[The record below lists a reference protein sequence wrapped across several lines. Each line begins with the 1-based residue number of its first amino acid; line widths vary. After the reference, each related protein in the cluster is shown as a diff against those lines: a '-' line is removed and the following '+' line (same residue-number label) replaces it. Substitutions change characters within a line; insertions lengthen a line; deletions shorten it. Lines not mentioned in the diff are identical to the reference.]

1 VIAGVFPS
9 VSVETI
15 RPDRNAGRTYRTSPP
30 NAGIR
35 NLSAPKPIAEKPRIS
50 FVTDAAPAAMPA
62 KRPPR
67 NLHLWTNGKSENH
80 GAHRPAPRGH
90 DRQTFFNVINHRTS
104 TKEIQMN
111 THNPIYALASA
122 LVLSGALAGCATLG
136 SPGDAKITADVENRL
151 QEDTATAPPNSI
163 NVQTANHVV
172 YLSGLTDTRGEKEEA
187 EADAR
192 ATPGVTDVVNTI
204 VGHSP

>member
-1 VIAGVFPS
+1 
-9 VSVETI
+9 
-15 RPDRNAGRTYRTSPP
+15 
-30 NAGIR
+30 
-35 NLSAPKPIAEKPRIS
+35 
-50 FVTDAAPAAMPA
+50 
-62 KRPPR
+62 
-67 NLHLWTNGKSENH
+67 
-80 GAHRPAPRGH
+80 
-90 DRQTFFNVINHRTS
+90 
-104 TKEIQMN
+104 MN
-111 THNPIYALASA
+111 TPKPIYALAAA